1 MLTSYLQVASIKHKN
16 NKQTSRK
23 QKEETPP
30 APVVEEDTKE
40 EKAKLVPTSEQLRL
54 AQITQSQDNTMDPQR
69 KAKISQVM
77 DITGKSEDEVATAL
91 FDCGWD
97 AARAIDMLL
106 EEGGADGM
114 GSWEETGKKK
124 KKKNVE
130 EEKSAGKENED
141 WNDDFDPNNKFD
153 DNRERSRQRGPPR
166 LRSRGGGGQGMT
178 REEQGNWKA
187 RENQENDRNNY
198 EGGRGRGRGGLARGG
213 RGGAVGGRGG
223 GPIGGQRGGRGGG
236 QRGFGDRGN
245 IDSRVVER
253 REPGSVPGEVPGRP
267 GESFGQIETWNP
279 VGEPAGPGSAAAG
292 GGAPGPVQ
300 QPGVGVGVAPG
311 GEAGQLRARRGPVG
325 NSKDAFD
332 NAGNWGDDFPA
343 AEDWDNDEYTG
354 SLSDTKVF
362 TPSGSGVGPKSAIG
376 EPLNGEARNGAAV
389 QQPSLAAP
397 GSKTQPSP
405 ANNSLS
411 GSSYPQ
417 PIDISALLQKPGG
430 LTGAPGGPTS
440 LSQYQQA
447 ATKDLKSAIG
457 LAPGQGSL
465 SYSSAAPGSS
475 FASAAPGS
483 AFSPIKPA
491 AVTNGSN
498 SASKALPRARL
509 PPPSK
514 VFHLHPRFRN
524 HYFNPPQRSPA
535 LLSRCLATPF
545 PTWTCNS
552 GASTSSLVA
561 QTMRTTQQIST
572 LARAAHLLRNR
583 IWRRKGERY
592 CLRCNLPTFHQL
604 QISPKPLDQK

>member
-1 MLTSYLQVASIKHKN
+1 
-16 NKQTSRK
+16 
-23 QKEETPP
+23 
-30 APVVEEDTKE
+30 
-40 EKAKLVPTSEQLRL
+40 
-54 AQITQSQDNTMDPQR
+54 
-69 KAKISQVM
+69 
-77 DITGKSEDEVATAL
+77 
-91 FDCGWD
+91 
-97 AARAIDMLL
+97 
-106 EEGGADGM
+106 M

-166 LRSRGGGGQGMT
+166 LRSRGGGQGMT

-253 REPGSVPGEVPGRP
+253 REPGSAPGEAPGRP

-279 VGEPAGPGSAAAG
+279 VGEPAGSTAA

-376 EPLNGEARNGAAV
+376 EPLNGEVRNGAAV

-397 GSKTQPSP
+397 GSKAQPSP

-465 SYSSAAPGSS
+465 SYSSAAPGKRRTERDKTVSLV
-475 FASAAPGS
+475 F
-483 AFSPIKPA
+483 FTN
-491 AVTNGSN
+491 VTNRFFFCVSGT
-498 SASKALPRARL
+498 RL
-509 PPPSK
+509 S
-514 VFHLHPRFRN
+514 
-524 HYFNPPQRSPA
+524 
-535 LLSRCLATPF
+535 
-545 PTWTCNS
+545 
-552 GASTSSLVA
+552 
-561 QTMRTTQQIST
+561 I
-572 LARAAHLLRNR
+572 
-583 IWRRKGERY
+583 
-592 CLRCNLPTFHQL
+592 
-604 QISPKPLDQK
+604 